1 MGGNLKSKIIKSKI
15 IPIFVP
21 KLQNM
26 IKLGEYNILKVV
38 KIVDF
43 GVFWFFF
50 GWWGVLG

>member
-43 GVFWFFF
+43 GVYLD
-50 GWWGVLG
+50 GGE